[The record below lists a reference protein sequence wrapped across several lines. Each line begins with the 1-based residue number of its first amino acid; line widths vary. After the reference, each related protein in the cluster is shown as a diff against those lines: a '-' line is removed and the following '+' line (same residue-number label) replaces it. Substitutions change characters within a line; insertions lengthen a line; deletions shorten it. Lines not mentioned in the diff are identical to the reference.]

1 MTNKAE
7 MADKPLSKLEDIAA
21 VFKYKEDAHGIW
33 RSSNIDFQLDHQ
45 HVWSLRHVMDLD
57 NAWLLLKDGF
67 IAAMSKER
75 SPFLLL
81 AAANGITLKEEE
93 EIDIGSQMAL

>member
-1 MTNKAE
+1 M
-7 MADKPLSKLEDIAA
+7 I
-21 VFKYKEDAHGIW
+21 
-33 RSSNIDFQLDHQ
+33 
-45 HVWSLRHVMDLD
+45 DLD

-67 IAAMSKER
+67 IVAMAKER

>member
-1 MTNKAE
+1 M
-7 MADKPLSKLEDIAA
+7 
-21 VFKYKEDAHGIW
+21 
-33 RSSNIDFQLDHQ
+33 
-45 HVWSLRHVMDLD
+45 MDLD